1 MSTTDQL
8 TRHFSLSELI
18 RSQTALR
25 RGIDN
30 YPNASA
36 LANLRNILAPG
47 LQRVRDLLGA
57 PMHITSGYRSP
68 TLNTIIG
75 GSLTSQHTLGLAAD
89 FVAPGFGSPRAVARY
104 IAGHPDI
111 EYDQVIY
118 EGTWVHLSFAGPA
131 ARARREPLT
140 AHFTQ
145 AGGVTYSH
153 GIA

>member
-57 PMHITSGYRSP
+57 PMHVTSGYRSP
-68 TLNTIIG
+68 CL
-75 GSLTSQHTLGLAAD
+75 LYTSDAAD
-89 FVAPGFGSPRAVARY
+89 
-104 IAGHPDI
+104 
-111 EYDQVIY
+111 E
-118 EGTWVHLSFAGPA
+118 
-131 ARARREPLT
+131 
-140 AHFTQ
+140 
-145 AGGVTYSH
+145 
-153 GIA
+153 

>member
-8 TRHFSLSELI
+8 TRHFGLSELI

-30 YPNASA
+30 YPTASA

-68 TLNTIIG
+68 ALNAVIG
-75 GSLTSQHTLGLAAD
+75 GSNNSQHTQGLAAD

-104 IAGHPDI
+104 IATHPDI
-111 EYDQVIY
+111 EFDQVIF
-118 EGTWVHLSFAGPA
+118 EGTWVHLSFAGFA

-145 AGGVTYSH
+145 AGAVTYTH

>member
-57 PMHITSGYRSP
+57 PMHITSGYRGP

-111 EYDQVIY
+111 AYDQVIY
-118 EGTWVHLSFAGPA
+118 EGTWVHLSFAGPT

-145 AGGVTYSH
+145 AGAVTYSH